1 MPPCTT
7 ICHRM
12 SLWWPSMWHRLLAC
26 MHTLY
31 CLRCKAFLNLLS
43 IPLGSIRIRLFHWL
57 MTAVH
62 EDQQKAGNLD
72 NRLSHCTDLYVCTNC
87 MVISSSWASDKS
99 GYAVEL
105 SSPNCS
111 IRLLMVQSDTFI
123 ICAMSAIEK
132 WCSRSIASCS
142 SGMSIAGRPLLC
154 LSFLCS
160 TSSCTP
166 ARTSLKAV
174 TKSSLYEQESS
185 SSL

>member
-12 SLWWPSMWHRLLAC
+12 SLWWPPMWHRLFAC

-43 IPLGSIRIRLFHWL
+43 IPLGSIRIRLFHQL

-72 NRLSHCTDLYVCTNC
+72 NRLSHYTDLYAQTAWLFHLA
-87 MVISSSWASDKS
+87 WASDKS
-99 GYAVEL
+99 EYAVEL

-132 WCSRSIASCS
+132 WCSKSIASCS
-142 SGMSIAGRPLLC
+142 SGTSIAGRPLLC

-174 TKSSLYEQESS
+174 TKSSLYEQGSS